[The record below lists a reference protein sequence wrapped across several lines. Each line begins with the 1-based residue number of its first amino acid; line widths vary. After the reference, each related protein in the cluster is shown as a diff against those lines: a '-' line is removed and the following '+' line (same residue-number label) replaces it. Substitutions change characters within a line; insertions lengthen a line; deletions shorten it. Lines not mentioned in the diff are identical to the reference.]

1 MSKKCHRLVASWR
14 WVEWEVSREETG
26 QICAAKLEEGV
37 NNGYIYYNYLISYKV
52 RYQEEKGSV
61 VL

>member
-1 MSKKCHRLVASWR
+1 MVASWR

-37 NNGYIYYNYLISYKV
+37 NNGYIYYNYLISYKG

-61 VL
+61 AL